1 MKSDH
6 EEIDVTNKYN
16 DEINKSVIDRRRS
29 SSVDVTN
36 KYNDEINNSV
46 FDRRRSSFVVGSR
59 SSLMVGRRLLSV
71 VVCCHSLVALVV
83 GCRSS
88 VDDHRSSGV
97 R

>member
-6 EEIDVTNKYN
+6 EEI
-16 DEINKSVIDRRRS
+16 
-29 SSVDVTN
+29 DVTN

-46 FDRRRSSFVVGSR
+46 FDRRRSSFVVGGR
-59 SSLMVGRRLLSV
+59 SSLMVGRRLMSV

-88 VDDHRSSGV
+88 VDDHRLSVV